1 MIYLSAFSLVRS
13 FCSPGTLTN
22 KIASI
27 LFYFEATNRIGLFW
41 SLQNENEQRRIKKL
55 FRSFIGVIEIERC
68 GYGFSKGFYFRQFIN
83 INIKAWTEMKE
94 AHLFLREYKY
104 I

>member
-55 FRSFIGVIEIERC
+55 FGSFIIGVIEIESC
-68 GYGFSKGFYFRQFIN
+68 VYGFSKGF
-83 INIKAWTEMKE
+83 
-94 AHLFLREYKY
+94 LFQTIYKY
-104 I
+104 KFKGMDRDERSTFISTSI

>member
-22 KIASI
+22 EIASI
-27 LFYFEATNRIGLFW
+27 LFYFEATNRIGLFC

-55 FRSFIGVIEIERC
+55 FLFQTIYKYKYKGMERD
-68 GYGFSKGFYFRQFIN
+68 
-83 INIKAWTEMKE
+83 EE